1 MSAHE
6 FLQRAS
12 DRLPKTSFGE
22 TILQMPA
29 YPLKEGLSKDLQF
42 FTPNE
47 SGLIGEPLKLRRRQV
62 MSNRRINLIGFLV
75 AEWVCLVAVGHLAK
89 FLRSLNALAAAHL
102 IACVKSSHSKVH
114 AKGGVHRV
122 MRWGIP
128 IPLKGG
134 IFHVF
139 YKLP

>member
-42 FTPNE
+42 FTSNE
-47 SGLIGEPLKLRRRQV
+47 SGLIAEPLQLRRRQFI
-62 MSNRRINLIGFLV
+62 SNRRINLVGLLV

-89 FLRSLNALAAAHL
+89 FLVSLNALAAAHL
-102 IACVKSSHSKVH
+102 LACVKSIT
-114 AKGGVHRV
+114 AKSMQNVASTELSRPG
-122 MRWGIP
+122 
-128 IPLKGG
+128 
-134 IFHVF
+134 FQ
-139 YKLP
+139 LP